1 MRINLKK
8 LDNILK
14 DRKIE
19 RGSKRA
25 SSDLIPVLQEA
36 QEAYGHL
43 PHEVLKEVSLR
54 LRVPLSQVYGV
65 VTFYAQFRLSP
76 RGKNMIKVCEG
87 TACHV
92 RGGAAIK
99 KRIEGL
105 LNIKDGET
113 TTDYKFTLETVAC
126 VGSCAFS
133 PVMVVNKQYYGKLTS
148 NDVEDILK
156 RYK

>member
-1 MRINLKK
+1 MNLKK
-8 LDNILK
+8 LNNILDGHK
-14 DRKIE
+14 ADRT
-19 RGSKRA
+19 S
-25 SSDLIPVLQEA
+25 LIPVLQEA
-36 QEAYGHL
+36 QEAYGYL
-43 PHEVLKEVSLR
+43 SPEVIKEVSLR
-54 LRVPLSQVYGV
+54 LKVPLSRIYGV

-76 RGKNMIKVCEG
+76 RGKNLIKVCEG

-92 RGGAAIK
+92 RGGAGIK
-99 KRIEGL
+99 KKIEGL

-113 TTDYKFTLETVAC
+113 TPDYKFTLETVAC

-148 NDVEDILK
+148 DDVEDILK

>member
-1 MRINLKK
+1 MNLKK
-8 LDNILK
+8 LDNILDGYK
-14 DRKIE
+14 ADRT
-19 RGSKRA
+19 S
-25 SSDLIPVLQEA
+25 LIPVLQEA
-36 QEAYGHL
+36 QEAYGYL
-43 PHEVLKEVSLR
+43 SPEVIKEVSLR
-54 LRVPLSQVYGV
+54 LKVPLSRIYGV
-65 VTFYAQFRLSP
+65 VTFYAQFRLSQ
-76 RGKNMIKVCEG
+76 RGKNLIRVCEG

-92 RGGAAIK
+92 RGGAGIK
-99 KRIEGL
+99 KKIEGL

-126 VGSCAFS
+126 LGSCAFS

>member
-1 MRINLKK
+1 MNLKK
-8 LDNILK
+8 LDNILDGYK
-14 DRKIE
+14 ADRT
-19 RGSKRA
+19 S
-25 SSDLIPVLQEA
+25 LIPVLQEA
-36 QEAYGHL
+36 QEAYGYL
-43 PHEVLKEVSLR
+43 SPEVIKEVSRR
-54 LRVPLSQVYGV
+54 LKVPLSRIYGV
-65 VTFYAQFRLSP
+65 VTFYAQFRLSQ
-76 RGKNMIKVCEG
+76 RGKNLIRVCEG

-92 RGGAAIK
+92 RGGAGIK
-99 KRIEGL
+99 KKIEGL

-126 VGSCAFS
+126 LGSCAFS

>member
-1 MRINLKK
+1 MNLKK
-8 LDNILK
+8 LDNILDGYK
-14 DRKIE
+14 ADRT
-19 RGSKRA
+19 S
-25 SSDLIPVLQEA
+25 LIPVLQEA
-36 QEAYGHL
+36 QEAYGYL
-43 PHEVLKEVSLR
+43 SPEVIKEVSRR
-54 LRVPLSQVYGV
+54 LKVPLSRIYGV
-65 VTFYAQFRLSP
+65 VTFYAQFRLSQ
-76 RGKNMIKVCEG
+76 RGKNLIRVCEG

-92 RGGAAIK
+92 RGGAGIK
-99 KRIEGL
+99 KKIEGL

-113 TTDYKFTLETVAC
+113 TPDYKFTLETVAC

>member
-1 MRINLKK
+1 MNLKK
-8 LDNILK
+8 LNNILDGHK
-14 DRKIE
+14 VDRT
-19 RGSKRA
+19 S
-25 SSDLIPVLQEA
+25 LIPVLQEA
-36 QEAYGHL
+36 QEAYGYL
-43 PHEVLKEVSLR
+43 PPEVLKEVSLR

-76 RGKNMIKVCEG
+76 RGKNLIKVCEG

-92 RGGAAIK
+92 RGGAGIK
-99 KRIEGL
+99 KKIEGL

-113 TTDYKFTLETVAC
+113 TPDYKFTLETVAC

>member
-1 MRINLKK
+1 MNLKK
-8 LDNILK
+8 LNNILDGHK
-14 DRKIE
+14 VDRT
-19 RGSKRA
+19 S
-25 SSDLIPVLQEA
+25 LIPVLQEA
-36 QEAYGHL
+36 QEAYGYL
-43 PHEVLKEVSLR
+43 PPEVLKEVSLR

-76 RGKNMIKVCEG
+76 RGKNLIKVCEG

-92 RGGAAIK
+92 RGGAGIK
-99 KRIEGL
+99 KKIEGL

-113 TTDYKFTLETVAC
+113 TPDYKFTLETVAC

-148 NDVEDILK
+148 NDVEDIRK

>member
-1 MRINLKK
+1 MKINLKK
-8 LDNILK
+8 LDNILNRHK
-14 DRKIE
+14 ADKT
-19 RGSKRA
+19 S
-25 SSDLIPVLQEA
+25 LIPVLQEA

-43 PHEVLKEVSLR
+43 PPEVLKEVSLR
-54 LRVPLSQVYGV
+54 LKVPLSQVYGV

-99 KRIEGL
+99 KRIEQV

-113 TTDYKFTLETVAC
+113 TPDCKFTLETVAC

-148 NDVEDILK
+148 DDVEDILK